1 MSQETKMLP
10 SLSSLL
16 SGTEISSS
24 PVSPSFANPRTSF
37 HLDDRGTIKLPPL
50 NTSINRPRSVE
61 SALRHTVTSLHENS
75 SAYGDDMLKH
85 TQSDSALSSQLN
97 SSQETVDESHENLLL
112 TPLNSKK
119 RDYSVSSKKNDIL
132 TPLSAAKS
140 IIIPSA
146 SKEKR
151 RAFAF
156 ITHSQ
161 ETFPKKEP
169 KIDNAPLARRKRRRT
184 SSQELSILQAEFEK
198 CPAPSKEKRI
208 ELAESCHM
216 TEKAVQ
222 IWFQNKRQAVKRQRI
237 ATSKSTT
244 IIQTVSPPS
253 PPLDVHATPL
263 ASRVKADILRDG
275 SSCSRSSS
283 SSPLENTP
291 PRPHH
296 SLNRRSSTP
305 SIKRSQALTC
315 HLNPQKKTLTPVKTS
330 PNSRVNKLI
339 NSIDHSPSK
348 AKRPVS
354 NPSGSPKRKRKFGFK
369 IVDQQ
374 PLKDLDPNAFRG

>member
-1 MSQETKMLP
+1 MTQETRMLP
-10 SLSSLL
+10 SLSVLL
-16 SGTEISSS
+16 SGNGISST
-24 PVSPSFANPRTSF
+24 PVSPSFISPGTNF
-37 HLDDRGTIKLPPL
+37 HLDDHGAIKLPPL
-50 NTSINRPRSVE
+50 NTSISRPRSVE
-61 SALRHTVTSLHENS
+61 SALRHTVTSQNKKS
-75 SAYGDDMLKH
+75 SPYGDDLLKH
-85 TQSDSALSSQLN
+85 THSDSALSSQLT
-97 SSQETVDESHENLLL
+97 SSQETVDESHETQPL
-112 TPLNSKK
+112 TPQKNKK

-132 TPLSAAKS
+132 TPLSAARS
-140 IIIPSA
+140 IIIPPA

-198 CPAPSKEKRI
+198 CPAPTKEKRI
-208 ELAESCHM
+208 ELADCCHM
-216 TEKAVQ
+216 TEKAIQ

-237 ATSKSTT
+237 ISSTSST

-263 ASRVKADILRDG
+263 APRIKTEVLRDDN
-275 SSCSRSSS
+275 SSCT

-291 PRPHH
+291 PRHNHH
-296 SLNRRSSTP
+296 LKRRSSTP
-305 SIKRSQALTC
+305 CMKRSQALTF

-339 NSIDHSPSK
+339 NSVDHSPSK
-348 AKRPVS
+348 VKRSVS
-354 NPSGSPKRKRKFGFK
+354 NTSSSPKRKRKFGFK

-374 PLKDLDPNAFRG
+374 PLKELDPNAFHG

>member
-1 MSQETKMLP
+1 MTQETKMLP
-10 SLSSLL
+10 SLSTLL

-24 PVSPSFANPRTSF
+24 PVSPSFINPRTNF
-37 HLDDRGTIKLPPL
+37 HLDDRGAIKLPPL
-50 NTSINRPRSVE
+50 NTTISRPRSVE
-61 SALRHTVTSLHENS
+61 SALRHTVTAQNKTASPS
-75 SAYGDDMLKH
+75 GDNLLKH
-85 TQSDSALSSQLN
+85 TQSDSALSSQLT
-97 SSQETVDESHENLLL
+97 SSQETVDESQESLPL
-112 TPLNSKK
+112 TPLTNKK
-119 RDYSVSSKKNDIL
+119 RNYPISSKKNNIL
-132 TPLSAAKS
+132 TPLSAVKS
-140 IIIPSA
+140 IIIPSS
-146 SKEKR
+146 SKDKK

-184 SSQELSILQAEFEK
+184 SFQELSILQAEFEK
-198 CPAPSKEKRI
+198 CPAPTKEKRI
-208 ELAESCHM
+208 ELADRCHM
-216 TEKAVQ
+216 TEKAIQ

-253 PPLDVHATPL
+253 PLLDVHATPL
-263 ASRVKADILRDG
+263 ASGVKLEILHDEEPS
-275 SSCSRSSS
+275 SSCS
-283 SSPLENTP
+283 SSPLESTP
-291 PRPHH
+291 PRSRH

-305 SIKRSQALTC
+305 NTKRSQALTF

-348 AKRPVS
+348 IKRSVS
-354 NPSGSPKRKRKFGFK
+354 NSSSSPKRKRKFGFK

-374 PLKDLDPNAFRG
+374 PLRDLDPNAFRG

>member
-1 MSQETKMLP
+1 MAQETKMLP

-16 SGTEISSS
+16 SGNETSSS
-24 PVSPSFANPRTSF
+24 PVSPSLANPRTNF

-50 NTSINRPRSVE
+50 NTSISRPRSVE
-61 SALRHTVTSLHENS
+61 SALRHTVTSLHENGS
-75 SAYGDDMLKH
+75 PYGDDMLKH
-85 TQSDSALSSQLN
+85 TQSDSALSSQLS
-97 SSQETVDESHENLLL
+97 SSQETVDESLENLPL

-208 ELAESCHM
+208 ELADSCHM

-244 IIQTVSPPS
+244 IIQTVPPPS
-253 PPLDVHATPL
+253 PPLDVHVTPL
-263 ASRVKADILRDG
+263 ASKVKAEVLRDQG
-275 SSCSRSSS
+275 SYCRSS

-305 SIKRSQALTC
+305 NIKRSQALTF

-348 AKRPVS
+348 VKRPVG
-354 NPSGSPKRKRKFGFK
+354 NPSCSPKRKRKFGFK